1 MSQSLYTPSNWKSNF
16 SLGEEML
23 TLNTTEMSQC
33 CFPNV
38 FDQFF
43 LFWKHLLTA
52 LYCFKSCRMFVRM
65 NKLHLMLFFLAGKT
79 AEL

>member
-1 MSQSLYTPSNWKSNF
+1 MSQSLYTPNWKSDF

-33 CFPNV
+33 CFTNV

-52 LYCFKSCRMFVRM
+52 LYCFESYRMFVRM
-65 NKLHLMLFFLAGKT
+65 NKLHLMLLILAGKT